1 MKTIGI
7 LSSFTTILIMTLIYV
22 NHMHV
27 GEVNHLRMQVQIERA
42 VSNIFH
48 VERY

>member
-7 LSSFTTILIMTLIYV
+7 LSSFAIILTMTLIYV

-27 GEVNHLRMQVQIERA
+27 AEVDYLRMQVQIERA
-42 VSNIFH
+42 VVQAIIN
-48 VERY
+48 